1 MRRFLLLLLTVLM
14 IMPALSMAQRRRGP
28 KAKRVAPPE
37 FESSQTEEYFFSD
50 VFSILVGERPNLR
63 KAVSPQQA
71 ADSGDGGQDDSTVVK
86 GWAAAI
92 TSSAL
97 ENEVKSIKMT
107 LDQTITNP
115 GAFRGRGYQECR
127 REFTVAA
134 MVFGIIAEYDGDVRF
149 KENAAGFRDALARTG
164 RNCKVGTI
172 QAYNE
177 SKQRRDDLQNVLS
190 GSTYQG
196 KEGDPDVTWDKICDR
211 SPLMQRL
218 EVSLDKRLN
227 PGTSSAAEFNKNLD
241 ELSHEAQVVAA
252 MAMVLVREGMEDGD
266 YEDYQEFCEQMK
278 QGAEDIVSGVKQ
290 KNYEAARKG
299 AGTISKACSACHE
312 NYRG

>member
-1 MRRFLLLLLTVLM
+1 MQRSLLLLLVTVITVL
-14 IMPALSMAQRRRGP
+14 PSAGFAQRRGS
-28 KAKRVAPPE
+28 KAKRVAPPKFDE
-37 FESSQTEEYFFSD
+37 SQTKEYFFTD
-50 VFSILVGERPNLR
+50 VFSILVGDRPNLNKTAR
-63 KAVSPQQA
+63 PQQGGGA
-71 ADSGDGGQDDSTVVK
+71 APSDNGGTVVK

-92 TSSAL
+92 SGEAL
-97 ENEVKSIKMT
+97 ENEVKAIKIS

-134 MVFGIIAEYDGDVRF
+134 MVFGIISEFDGDVRF
-149 KENAAGFRDALARTG
+149 KENSSGFRDALARTG

-177 SKQRRDDLQNVLS
+177 SKQRKADLQDVLS
-190 GSTYQG
+190 GSAYQG
-196 KEGDPDVTWDKICDR
+196 KEGDPDATWDKICDR

-218 EVSLDKRLN
+218 EISLDKHLK

-241 ELSHEAQVVAA
+241 TLSHEAQLVAA
-252 MAMVLVREGMEDGD
+252 MALVLMKEGMEDGD
-266 YEDYQEFCEQMK
+266 YEDYQEFCNQMK
-278 QGAEDIVSGVKQ
+278 QGAADIVSGVKQ
-290 KNYEAARKG
+290 KNYESARKG
-299 AGTISKACSACHE
+299 AGIIGQACSTCHE